1 MSKEKIIEMCSKEI
15 VCLSD
20 ADREECQ
27 KHPACRNC
35 PYSNTDDEKL
45 EMYKAVIK
53 LLEGGMNET

>member
-27 KHPACRNC
+27 KHSACRNC
-35 PYSNTDDEKL
+35 PYSNRDDERL
-45 EMYKAVIK
+45 EMYKAVVE
-53 LLEGGMNET
+53 LLGEG